1 MNEYVCESDG
11 NYHFPLNSDYLN
23 EVIEDLEQSLDV
35 NKSLFKDIIQSKK
48 SIHHQNSEESD
59 TNLMISSKSLEI
71 VQLENNR
78 LIDAISRMTAEIAQ
92 SETLI
97 AMSEERAKQSRVRRK
112 SSHVRLQEEVK
123 ALKDTV
129 QRKEEE
135 IRKLEKYYSCIEDLL
150 TENLKQETLN
160 PSLIVEEGKKLI
172 KKVTKQLDAAEA
184 LKDIEEKK
192 CREAESEIKKIQGSL
207 KVGSSVLTT
216 TTDKILKK
224 DYGMNLNY
232 ENFWFVG
239 TTDEISDS
247 IRSSAS
253 SVQDQQ
259 FPSKFVFSSKSK
271 PKIPKLKFPLGGE
284 KNEKNKD
291 SPESKVSRL
300 ELAYQIKCEE
310 TQSLARVL
318 SELQAIED
326 SLTKAAE
333 SIN

>member
-1 MNEYVCESDG
+1 M
-11 NYHFPLNSDYLN
+11 
-23 EVIEDLEQSLDV
+23 
-35 NKSLFKDIIQSKK
+35 
-48 SIHHQNSEESD
+48 
-59 TNLMISSKSLEI
+59 
-71 VQLENNR
+71 
-78 LIDAISRMTAEIAQ
+78 
-92 SETLI
+92 
-97 AMSEERAKQSRVRRK
+97 
-112 SSHVRLQEEVK
+112 
-123 ALKDTV
+123 
-129 QRKEEE
+129 
-135 IRKLEKYYSCIEDLL
+135 
-150 TENLKQETLN
+150 
-160 PSLIVEEGKKLI
+160 
-172 KKVTKQLDAAEA
+172 
-184 LKDIEEKK
+184 
-192 CREAESEIKKIQGSL
+192 
-207 KVGSSVLTT
+207 LTT